1 MLVMKIRQANI
12 DDLETVSIL
21 FNKYRIFY
29 EKESDLK
36 GTKNFI
42 KNRIENEESII
53 FIAEYGEVIAGF
65 VQIYPTFSSVSMKKA
80 YILNDL
86 FVDEKFRR
94 NNLGESLINE
104 VFKYAVSKD
113 AKYVTLETSI
123 GNINAQKLYEKMNMK
138 IDNSVFHYIKKL

>member
-1 MLVMKIRQANI
+1 MKIRQANI

-36 GTKNFI
+36 GAKNFI

-65 VQIYPTFSSVSMKKA
+65 VQIYPTFSSVSMKKS

-138 IDNSVFHYIKKL
+138 IDNSVFHYIKKS

>member
-1 MLVMKIRQANI
+1 MKIRQANI

-36 GTKNFI
+36 GAKNFI

-86 FVDEKFRR
+86 FVDDKFRR

-138 IDNSVFHYIKKL
+138 IDNSVFHYIKNS

>member
-1 MLVMKIRQANI
+1 MKIRQANI

>member
-1 MLVMKIRQANI
+1 MKIRQANI

-21 FNKYRIFY
+21 FTKYRIFY

-36 GTKNFI
+36 GAKNFI

-65 VQIYPTFSSVSMKKA
+65 VQIYPTFSSVSMKKS

-138 IDNSVFHYIKKL
+138 IDNSVFHYIKKS